1 MCDLTLIKG
10 KMKSSFLRVPD
21 WHRIIS
27 EVFGSWPE
35 LHYICIICT
44 KGKSLQAKEII
55 NYSLIDRFHK
65 WRPVYYSFV
74 YVLIRPTSLV
84 LKEHFFCIFCVLTRL
99 VGLISTETI
108 GYFSA
113 AIYAIGLYSWAIWQ
127 LYEMTWLWNKQKRR
141 QRNISKTNQLIIL
154 LFSLFLFSCFHGNF
168 RP

>member
-1 MCDLTLIKG
+1 MRHFLSLFMCDLTLIKG

-44 KGKSLQAKEII
+44 EGKSLQAKEIV

-84 LKEHFFCIFCVLTRL
+84 LKEHFSCIFCVLTRL

-108 GYFSA
+108 GYFFGRHLCNRS
-113 AIYAIGLYSWAIWQ
+113 ILMSY
-127 LYEMTWLWNKQKRR
+127 MTTLWDDLAMKQAEK
-141 QRNISKTNQLIIL
+141 KTEEYFQN
-154 LFSLFLFSCFHGNF
+154 
-168 RP
+168 